1 MLVSC
6 TCEAIPM
13 PVMFCRHIQRRLYLR
28 AFAAAAAQ
36 IPLSENPLCFQ
47 RLTSGHPQLVQRTVE
62 QQGRSSCQ
70 ENYFR
75 IFRFRRPFSYSPEKG
90 LNHNG
95 FVKTGRPDSR
105 FQAPF
110 GNQIR

>member
-1 MLVSC
+1 
-6 TCEAIPM
+6 M

-28 AFAAAAAQ
+28 ASAAAAAQ
-36 IPLSENPLCFQ
+36 IRLSEIPHSFQ
-47 RLTSGHPQLVQRTVE
+47 VLTGGHPQLVQRMAGPW
-62 QQGRSSCQ
+62 GRSSCQ

-75 IFRFRRPFSYSPEKG
+75 IFRFGRSFSYSPEKG

-95 FVKTGRPDSR
+95 FVKTCRRSTR
-105 FQAPF
+105 IQAPF